1 MLCFLSRAQA
11 RRIRAT
17 LEVLKE
23 TPLEKAITSLYV
35 RCIRASLNTTQKDF
49 RRVLEGSVGLH
60 E

>member
-1 MLCFLSRAQA
+1 MFLVKSSGAKDQS
-11 RRIRAT
+11 T

-35 RCIRASLNTTQKDF
+35 HCIRASLNTTQKDF

>member
-1 MLCFLSRAQA
+1 MFLVKSSGAKDQS
-11 RRIRAT
+11 T

-23 TPLEKAITSLYV
+23 TPLERAITSLYV

-49 RRVLEGSVGLH
+49 RRVLEGSVELH